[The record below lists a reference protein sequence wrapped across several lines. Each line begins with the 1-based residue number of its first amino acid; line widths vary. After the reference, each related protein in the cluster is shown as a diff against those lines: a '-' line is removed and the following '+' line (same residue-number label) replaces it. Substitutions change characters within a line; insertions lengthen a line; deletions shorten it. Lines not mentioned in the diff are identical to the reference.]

1 MKGLSETRYWRYS
14 ILGIFFA
21 AFALIIIGQVAR
33 IQVFPAAER
42 FQEQGEIY
50 EREIRYITPA
60 RGLIYDRYGRV
71 LAGNKIVYEI
81 GAELQYVRNPQT
93 IAHTLS
99 SILNIN
105 YEQVFTAASQP
116 FSSTSVY
123 AVLARGVSEE
133 QKDQIQKI
141 AADYSSYSSGRSRD
155 ANPPSLRGL
164 VYRPYLARTYP
175 EGEVASNIIGFVNA
189 TGDGFGVEKKFNDLL
204 SGTAVQVVVPLDPS
218 RVSEVPD
225 VPNGTSLILTI
236 DREIQAEM
244 EKILDV
250 GLERTGSSDGALLVM
265 DPKTGEILAMAMTP
279 RMDLNQAW
287 NYVNVFPGGT
297 PFNRAVSGAYE
308 PGSVFKIL
316 TMAAGLDSGTVEPD
330 TTFVDTGA
338 INIGGINIYNW
349 NRGAWGP
356 QDMTG
361 CMRHSLNVCLAWL
374 ARELGAGTFYNYMD
388 AFGLGRITGI
398 EVAGENPGR
407 LKMPGDE
414 DWYMADLATNSFGQG
429 VSTTPIQMIMAISA
443 VANEGK
449 MVAPHLVRSMVNNG
463 FQYNTPPQVVGTPIS
478 AETANTLTN
487 MLVRSLETEASSA
500 LVDGYRVAGKTG
512 TAEIPTPYGYSPN
525 MTNASFIGWGPV
537 DDPQF
542 MVYIWLEKPT
552 TSPWG
557 SIVASPLFHDAV
569 SRLVVLMNVPPDNV
583 RFQMSAS
590 SSSN

>member
-1 MKGLSETRYWRYS
+1 MNGLGEIRAWRYS
-14 ILGIFFA
+14 IMGVFFA

-33 IQVFPAAER
+33 IQVFPAAQQ
-42 FQEQGEIY
+42 FQKQGELY
-50 EREIRYITPA
+50 EREVRYIIPP

-71 LAGNKIVYEI
+71 LAGNKIMYEI
-81 GAELQYVRNPQT
+81 GAELKDVRNPQT

-99 SILNIN
+99 SVLNVN
-105 YEQVFTAASQP
+105 YEDVFAAASRP
-116 FSSTSVY
+116 YSSTSVY
-123 AVLARGVSEE
+123 AVLVRGVTEE

-141 AADYSSYSSGRSRD
+141 AADYSSYAGGRARD
-155 ANPPSLRGL
+155 TNPPSLRGL
-164 VYRPYLARTYP
+164 VYYPYLARTYP
-175 EGEVASNIIGFVNA
+175 EKEVASNIIGFVNA
-189 TGDGFGVEKKFNDLL
+189 RGDGFGVEKKFNDLL
-204 SGTAVQVVVPLDPS
+204 SGTSVSIVVPLDPS
-218 RVSEVPD
+218 RVTEVPD
-225 VPNGTSLILTI
+225 VPGGTSLVLTI

-244 EKILDV
+244 EKILDQ
-250 GLERTGSSDGALLVM
+250 GIEASGSSEGALLVM
-265 DPKTGEILAMAMTP
+265 DPQTGEILAMAMTP

-287 NYVNVFPGGT
+287 NYSNTFTGGT

-316 TMAAGLDSGTVEPD
+316 TMAAALDNGTVNLD

-361 CMRHSLNVCLAWL
+361 CMRHSLNVCLAWI
-374 ARELGAGTFYNYMD
+374 AREIGPGSFYNYLD

-398 EVAGENPGR
+398 EMAGENPGR

-429 VSTTPIQMIMAISA
+429 VSTTPIQMLMAISA

-449 MVAPHLVRSMVNNG
+449 MVAPHIVRSMVNNG

-478 AETANTLTN
+478 AETAQTLSN
-487 MLVRSLETEASSA
+487 MLVRSLETESSIA
-500 LVDGYRVAGKTG
+500 LVDGYRIAGKTG

-537 DDPQF
+537 DDPKF
-542 MVYIWLEKPT
+542 MVYVWLEKPT

-557 SIVASPLFHDAV
+557 SVVASPLFHDAV
-569 SRLVVLMNVPPDNV
+569 SRLVVLMNLPPDNI
-583 RFQMSAS
+583 RFQMSAANS
-590 SSSN
+590 Q

>member
-1 MKGLSETRYWRYS
+1 VRNMGEVNFLRYNF
-14 ILGIFFA
+14 LGVFFA
-21 AFALIIIGQVAR
+21 AFAILIIGQVAR
-33 IQVFPAAER
+33 IQVFPAAQQ
-42 FQEQGEIY
+42 FQKQGQIY
-50 EREIRYITPA
+50 EGEYRYITPA

-71 LAGNKIVYEI
+71 LAGNQIFYEI
-81 GAELQYVRNPQT
+81 GAELKDVRNPQT

-99 SILNIN
+99 SILKVN
-105 YEQVFTAASQP
+105 YEEIFTAASRP
-116 FSSTSVY
+116 YSPTSVY
-123 AVLARGVSEE
+123 AVLARGVTEE

-141 AADYSSYSSGRSRD
+141 AADYSSYTSSRRD

-164 VYRPYLARTYP
+164 VYRPYLDRSYP
-175 EGEVASNIIGFVNA
+175 EKDVASNIIGFVNA

-204 SGTAVQVVVPLDPS
+204 SGTAVSIWVPLDPN
-218 RVSEVPD
+218 RVSEVPE
-225 VPNGTSLILTI
+225 VPSGTSLVLTI

-244 EKILDV
+244 EKVLDK
-250 GLERTGSSDGALLVM
+250 GLEESGSSDGVLLVM
-265 DPKTGEILAMAMTP
+265 APQTGEILAMAMTP

-287 NYVNVFPGGT
+287 NYSSVFTGGT

-316 TMAAGLDSGTVEPD
+316 TMAAALDSGAVDLD

-361 CMRHSLNVCLAWL
+361 CMRYSLNVCLAWV
-374 ARELGAGTFYNYMD
+374 ARELGAGTFYDYLD

-398 EVAGENPGR
+398 EMAGESPGR
-407 LKMPGDE
+407 LKMPGDA

-429 VSTTPIQMIMAISA
+429 VSTTPVQMLMALSA

-449 MVAPHLVRSMVNNG
+449 MVAPHIVRSMVNNG
-463 FQYNTPPQVVGTPIS
+463 FQYNTPTQVIGTPIS
-478 AETANTLTN
+478 AETAQTLTN
-487 MLVRSLETEASSA
+487 MLVRSLETESSIA
-500 LVDGYRVAGKTG
+500 LVEGYRLAGKTG

-525 MTNASFIGWGPV
+525 MTNASFAGWGPV

-542 MVYIWLEKPT
+542 IVYVWLEKPT

-557 SIVASPLFHDAV
+557 SVVAAPVFNDAV
-569 SRLVVLMNVPPDNV
+569 SRLVVLMNLPPDQV
-583 RFQMSAS
+583 RFQLSAANS
-590 SSSN
+590 Q

>member
-1 MKGLSETRYWRYS
+1 VALQHNGCLICRICSYHYWAGRPHP
-14 ILGIFFA
+14 G
-21 AFALIIIGQVAR
+21 
-33 IQVFPAAER
+33 FPAAQQ
-42 FQEQGEIY
+42 FQKQGEIY
-50 EREIRYITPA
+50 EREVRYITPA

-71 LAGNKIVYEI
+71 MAGNKIVYEI

-99 SILNIN
+99 GILNIN
-105 YEQVFTAASQP
+105 YEQVFVAASQP
-116 FSSTSVY
+116 FSRTSVY

-133 QKDQIQKI
+133 QKNQIQKI
-141 AADYSSYSSGRSRD
+141 AEDYSSYASSRSRD

-175 EGEVASNIIGFVNA
+175 EGEVASNIIGFVNE

-204 SGTAVQVVVPLDPS
+204 SGTAVQIVVPLDPS
-218 RVSEVPD
+218 RVAEVPE
-225 VPNGTSLILTI
+225 VPNGTSLVLTI

-244 EKILDV
+244 EKILDQ
-250 GLERTGSSDGALLVM
+250 GIERSGSSDGALLVM

-287 NYVNVFPGGT
+287 NYPSTFQGGT

-316 TMAAGLDSGTVEPD
+316 TMAAGLDNGTVVPD

-338 INIGGINIYNW
+338 INIGGINIFNW

-374 ARELGAGTFYNYMD
+374 AREIGPGVFYNYLD

-398 EVAGENPGR
+398 EIAGESPGR

-429 VSTTPIQMIMAISA
+429 VSTTPVQMIMAISA

-487 MLVRSLETEASSA
+487 MLVRSLEVESSSA
-500 LVDGYRVAGKTG
+500 LVDGYRLAGKTG

-569 SRLVVLMNVPPDNV
+569 SRLVVLMNLPPDNV
-583 RFQMSAS
+583 RFQMSAA